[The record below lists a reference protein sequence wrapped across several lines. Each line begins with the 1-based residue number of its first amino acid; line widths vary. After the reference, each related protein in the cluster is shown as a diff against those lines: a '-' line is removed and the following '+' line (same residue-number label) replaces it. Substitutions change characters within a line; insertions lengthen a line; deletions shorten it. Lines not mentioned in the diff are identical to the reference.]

1 MSKKQVEVTGGLRT
15 EAERNE
21 SGLLRD
27 VFKNNPSPWEVK
39 MDNFP
44 KYARRQTITRLLA
57 LYELFKIAMPRKAR
71 SSSAVSTMALESCPG
86 QSSQPYLSQSI

>member
-1 MSKKQVEVTGGLRT
+1 MSKKQVEVSGGLRT

-27 VFKNNPSPWEVK
+27 VFENNPSPWEVK

-57 LYELFKIAMPRKAR
+57 LYEL
-71 SSSAVSTMALESCPG
+71 
-86 QSSQPYLSQSI
+86 